1 MIDIRTV
8 LCPVDFTPLSE
19 RALEL
24 AVEVSK
30 KVGAR
35 LVLEH
40 NLESRPPSYL
50 GVSWMWSEDHEGDQE
65 KKAAAAT
72 GKIQELL
79 GSVPKSIE
87 REARLTRG
95 PVDGTLLHLAAQLP
109 AGLMVM
115 GTHGASSPEHRSLT
129 ERIIIQAPCPVL
141 TLGEGYEPGAAMAAL
156 AGTRPEAMDVVI
168 PMDFTPRSDAALAF
182 GLALAERMP
191 HHMTL
196 VHVVAAGRHAAGEA
210 DACRERLAARIPDA
224 MSDRMTAEVRVGEP
238 VAEILAT
245 ARERGAIFMLMA
257 ARGRSAFRRFL
268 FGTTT
273 LGILHGSD
281 CPVLFVPPSFEMEG

>member
-30 KVGAR
+30 KVGGR

-40 NLESRPPSYL
+40 NLDSRPPSYL
-50 GVSWMWSEDHEGDQE
+50 GVSWMWSEDHEGDEE
-65 KKAAAAT
+65 KKAVAAT
-72 GKIQELL
+72 NKIQELL
-79 GSVPKSIE
+79 GSIPESIE
-87 REARLTRG
+87 REAKLTRG
-95 PVDGTLLHLAAQLP
+95 PVDGTLLHLARQLP
-109 AGLMVM
+109 AELMVM
-115 GTHGASSPEHRSLT
+115 GTHGASSHEHRSLT

-156 AGTRPEAMDVVI
+156 GDTRPEAMDVVI
-168 PMDFTPRSDAALAF
+168 PVDFTPRSEGALAF

-196 VHVVAAGRHAAGEA
+196 VHVVAAGRNAADEA
-210 DACRERLAARIPDA
+210 DACRERLASRIPDA
-224 MSDRMTAEVRVGEP
+224 MRDRMTAEVRVGEP
-238 VAEILAT
+238 VAEILDT

-257 ARGRSAFRRFL
+257 AHGKSAFRRFL

-281 CPVLFVPPSFEMEG
+281 CPVLFVPPRFEMEV